1 MKKSHIIAVILV
13 LLGIG
18 LKAQS
23 PILTLDSCFAL
34 AKANNAQL
42 QTDQLEI
49 QKAQEVKAQVFTKY
63 FPQVSIS
70 YMAYYAAKPIIHY
83 GVNDIQ
89 DDELGAF
96 LSALINS
103 LNDPEGA
110 NLSLP
115 TEINLMKKGHGV
127 NATALVP
134 VYAGGRIINGNR
146 LANLGIEAAR
156 LKAEVSERDM
166 LENIESTYYL
176 VLGLQDKVHTLE
188 SALALTDS
196 LDHLVNVALK
206 AGLITK
212 SDKLRLAL
220 KQNELKAKQMQLS
233 NGIVLASQLLCQQ
246 IGIAYPEGGLTLD
259 TTSFS
264 ARPSTTVHEDFV
276 RPEHQL
282 LQLQVDA
289 ENLRKKL
296 TLGETL
302 PQIGIGGSLV
312 YGNLI
317 SKYQGNAIAL
327 AQVSIPLTQ
336 WWETSHKLK
345 EHDIVIREAELMQKD
360 LTEKMTLQVQQAY
373 NQMVEAEALM
383 QSDEAALDMAQE
395 NYRLAELNYR
405 AGMNTITDVL
415 EANALLL
422 QAKNAITDRQITY
435 LTARR
440 RYNDLSG
447 QVVSSFE

>member
-1 MKKSHIIAVILV
+1 MKKHITSLLFALLV
-13 LLGIG
+13 LG
-18 LKAQS
+18 LKAQT
-23 PILTLDSCFAL
+23 PVLTLDSCFAL
-34 AKANNAQL
+34 AKANNTQL
-42 QTDQLEI
+42 LTDQLEI
-49 QKAQEVKAQVFTKY
+49 QKAQEVKAQVFTKH

-70 YMAYYAAKPIIHY
+70 YLAYYAARPIIEY
-83 GVNDIQ
+83 GINDIQ
-89 DDELGAF
+89 DDDLGAF
-96 LSALINS
+96 LSALITT

-110 NLSLP
+110 NMGLP
-115 TEINLMKKGHGV
+115 TEINLMEKGHGV
-127 NATALVP
+127 NATAMMP
-134 VYAGGRIINGNR
+134 VYAGGRILNGNR
-146 LANLGIEAAR
+146 LANVGIEAAQ

-176 VLGLQDKVHTLE
+176 VLGLQDKVHTVE

-196 LDHLVNVALK
+196 LDHIVDVALK

-220 KQNELKAKQMQLS
+220 KQNELKANQLQLS

-246 IGIAYPEGGLTLD
+246 IGITYPEDGLTLD
-259 TTSFS
+259 TASFS
-264 ARPSTTVHEDFV
+264 IKNHADALRENFI
-276 RPEHQL
+276 RPEQQL
-282 LQLQVDA
+282 LQLQIDA
-289 ENLRKKL
+289 EKLRKKL
-296 TLGETL
+296 TIGEAL
-302 PQIGIGGSLV
+302 PQVGIGGTYS
-312 YGNLI
+312 YGNLVR
-317 SKYQGNAIAL
+317 KYKGNAIAL

-345 EHDIVIREAELMQKD
+345 EHNIAIREAELMQKD
-360 LTEKMTLQVQQAY
+360 LTEKMGLQVKQAY

-383 QSDEAALDMAQE
+383 QSDKAALDMAQE

-415 EANALLL
+415 EAHALLL

-440 RYNDLSG
+440 RYHDLSE
-447 QVVSSFE
+447 Q

>member
-1 MKKSHIIAVILV
+1 MKKHITSLLFALLV
-13 LLGIG
+13 LG
-18 LKAQS
+18 LKAQT
-23 PILTLDSCFAL
+23 PVLTLDSCFAL

-42 QTDQLEI
+42 LTDQLEI
-49 QKAQEVKAQVFTKY
+49 QKAQEVKAQVFTKH

-70 YMAYYAAKPIIHY
+70 YLAYYAARPIIEY
-83 GVNDIQ
+83 GINDIQ
-89 DDELGAF
+89 DDDLGAF
-96 LSALINS
+96 LSALITT

-110 NLSLP
+110 NMGLP
-115 TEINLMKKGHGV
+115 TEINLMEKGHGV
-127 NATALVP
+127 NATAMMP
-134 VYAGGRIINGNR
+134 IYAGGRILNGNR
-146 LANLGIEAAR
+146 LANVGIEAAQ

-176 VLGLQDKVHTLE
+176 VLGLQDKVHTVE

-196 LDHLVNVALK
+196 LDHIVDVALK

-220 KQNELKAKQMQLS
+220 KQNELKANQLQLS

-246 IGIAYPEGGLTLD
+246 IGITYPEDGLTLD
-259 TTSFS
+259 TASFS
-264 ARPSTTVHEDFV
+264 IKNHADALRENFI
-276 RPEHQL
+276 RPEQQL
-282 LQLQVDA
+282 LQLQIDA
-289 ENLRKKL
+289 EKLRKKL
-296 TLGETL
+296 TLGEAL
-302 PQIGIGGSLV
+302 PQVGIGGTYS
-312 YGNLI
+312 YGNLVR
-317 SKYQGNAIAL
+317 KYKGNAIAL

-345 EHDIVIREAELMQKD
+345 EHNIAIREAELMQKD
-360 LTEKMTLQVQQAY
+360 LTEKMGLQVKQAY

-383 QSDEAALDMAQE
+383 QSDKAALDMAQE

-415 EANALLL
+415 EAHALLL

-440 RYNDLSG
+440 RYHDLSG
-447 QVVSSFE
+447 Q

>member
-1 MKKSHIIAVILV
+1 MKKHITSLIFALLV
-13 LLGIG
+13 LG
-18 LKAQS
+18 LKAQT
-23 PILTLDSCFAL
+23 PVLTLDSCFAL

-42 QTDQLEI
+42 LTDQLEI

-70 YMAYYAAKPIIHY
+70 YLAYYAAKPIIEY
-83 GVNDIQ
+83 GINDIQ
-89 DDELGAF
+89 DDDLGAF
-96 LSALINS
+96 LSALITT

-110 NLSLP
+110 NMGLP
-115 TEINLMKKGHGV
+115 TEINLMEKGHGV
-127 NATALVP
+127 NATVMMP
-134 VYAGGRIINGNR
+134 VYAGGRILNGNR
-146 LANLGIEAAR
+146 LANVGIEAAQ

-176 VLGLQDKVHTLE
+176 VLGLQDKVHTVE

-196 LDHLVNVALK
+196 LDHIVEVALK

-220 KQNELKAKQMQLS
+220 KQNELKANQLQLS

-246 IGIAYPEGGLTLD
+246 IGISYPVGGLSLD
-259 TTSFS
+259 TASFS
-264 ARPSTTVHEDFV
+264 IKNHANTLRENFI
-276 RPEHQL
+276 RPEQQL
-282 LQLQVDA
+282 LQLQIDA
-289 ENLRKKL
+289 EKLRKKL
-296 TLGETL
+296 TIGEAL
-302 PQIGIGGSLV
+302 PQVGIGGTYS
-312 YGNLI
+312 YGNLVR
-317 SKYQGNAIAL
+317 KYKGNAIAL

-345 EHDIVIREAELMQKD
+345 EHNIAIREAELMQKD
-360 LTEKMTLQVQQAY
+360 LTEKMSLQVKQAY

-383 QSDEAALDMAQE
+383 QSDKAALDMAQE

-415 EANALLL
+415 EAHALLL

-440 RYNDLSG
+440 RYHDLSG
-447 QVVSSFE
+447 Q

>member
-1 MKKSHIIAVILV
+1 MKKRYILSIIFALFCISV
-13 LLGIG
+13 
-18 LKAQS
+18 KAQS
-23 PILTLDSCFAL
+23 PVLTLDSCFAL
-34 AKANNAQL
+34 AKANNVQL
-42 QTDQLEI
+42 QTNQLEI
-49 QKAQEVKAQVFTKY
+49 EKAQQVKAQVFTKY

-70 YMAYYAAKPIIHY
+70 YLAYFAARPIIEY
-83 GVNDIQ
+83 GINDIQ
-89 DDELGAF
+89 DDDLGAF
-96 LSALINS
+96 LSALITT

-110 NLSLP
+110 NMGLP
-115 TEINLMKKGHGV
+115 TEINLMRKGHGV
-127 NATALVP
+127 NATAMMP
-134 VYAGGRIINGNR
+134 VYAGGRIKNGNQ

-176 VLGLQDKVHTLE
+176 VAGLQDKVRTVE

-196 LDHLVNVALK
+196 LEHIVNVALK

-220 KQNELKAKQMQLS
+220 KQNELKAKQMQLG

-246 IGIAYPEGGLTLD
+246 IGIEYPEAGLTLD
-259 TTSFS
+259 TASFS
-264 ARPSTTVHEDFV
+264 TKSIPVATVQENFI

-282 LQLQVDA
+282 LRLQVEA
-289 ENLRKKL
+289 ENLRRKL
-296 TLGETL
+296 TWGEAL
-302 PQIGIGGSLV
+302 PQVGIGGSAV
-312 YGNLI
+312 YGNLVR
-317 SKYQGNAIAL
+317 KYKFNAIAL

-360 LTEKMTLQVQQAY
+360 LTEKMGLQLKQAY
-373 NQMVEAEALM
+373 NQMVEADALM
-383 QSDEAALDMAQE
+383 QSDKAALDMAKE

-415 EANALLL
+415 EAHALLL

-440 RYNDLSG
+440 RYQDLSG
-447 QVVSSFE
+447 Q